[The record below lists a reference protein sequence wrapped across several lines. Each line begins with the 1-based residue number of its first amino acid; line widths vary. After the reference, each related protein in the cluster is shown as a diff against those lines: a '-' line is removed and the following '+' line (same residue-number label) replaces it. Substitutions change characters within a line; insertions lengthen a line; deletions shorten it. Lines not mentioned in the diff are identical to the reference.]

1 MKFILKLFMFVSAIA
16 FAVIA
21 VIKVIEG
28 CSWKEAVGI
37 AEELWKELTE
47 PFRYCCA
54 NDDEEP
60 AEDGE

>member
-1 MKFILKLFMFVSAIA
+1 MKFILKLFMLLSAIV

-37 AEELWKELTE
+37 AEELWNELTE

-54 NDDEEP
+54 HDSEES
-60 AEDGE
+60 EDGE

>member
-1 MKFILKLFMFVSAIA
+1 MKVILKLFMFLTAIV
-16 FAVIA
+16 FTVIA

-28 CSWKEAVGI
+28 CTWKEAVGI

-54 NDDEEP
+54 NDGDNP
-60 AEDGE
+60 AENGA